1 MKMKTNLT
9 EDDIIVITF
18 CIGYTMGKVPV
29 KKEKL
34 IEVMNKL
41 TEPLMLKTKKEVKK
55 ALR

>member
-1 MKMKTNLT
+1 MKPNLT
-9 EDDIIVITF
+9 EDDIITITF

-41 TEPLMLKTKKEVKK
+41 TEPILKKTKKEIKK